1 MMSYHGW
8 FWLHCFHLS
17 QVSILFL
24 ADFALVLSKIF
35 QLFKQTTMLTDLTLH
50 EYAATGDVK
59 QIEAHVKLGK
69 TASIND
75 QDDEYGYRTPLHIA
89 AQKG

>member
-1 MMSYHGW
+1 
-8 FWLHCFHLS
+8 
-17 QVSILFL
+17 
-24 ADFALVLSKIF
+24 
-35 QLFKQTTMLTDLTLH
+35 MLTDLTLH

-89 AQKG
+89 AQKGK